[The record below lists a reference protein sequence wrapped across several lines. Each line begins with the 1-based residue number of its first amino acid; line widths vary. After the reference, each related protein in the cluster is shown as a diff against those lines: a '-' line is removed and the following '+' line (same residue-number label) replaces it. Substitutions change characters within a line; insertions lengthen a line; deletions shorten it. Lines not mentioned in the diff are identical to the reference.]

1 MRIFAAGISQES
13 NSFNPLKSTMDDFYA
28 YKGQEFREMAG
39 VRALLDAGCEVVES
53 VWFRAVPGGTL
64 KFADFMQMA
73 EQMLRPLEEDTQGFD
88 GVFLPMHGALDVEH
102 IGSGETFIAARIRE
116 IVGPD
121 VPIAAPL
128 DMHANVT
135 YSLIENCNIVYGYR
149 TAPHIDVAETHVRT
163 AKMLVKAISQGVL
176 PKTRVL
182 RIPCIMPG
190 ENMMTSSGIGKQVIA
205 RLPLIEEAANI
216 WCASYFVGMAWVD
229 AYRNGAAI
237 VVTGVG
243 DMADGMDKAQDLA
256 QFVWDKR
263 REFEYQ
269 GLAMEPAAA
278 VQFAKAHAGKGL
290 VILSDSAD
298 NVTAGAAGDNAL
310 MLNLFLENDIQNALF
325 AAIIDPIAVEK
336 ASKHSVG
343 DTIDIH
349 IGGCFDKSAE
359 KVTLAGAVV
368 KHMNLPESCVVSY
381 RGHLGHLGHLG
392 PLGHL
397 GIDVLLFS
405 KRKPVFDAETLA
417 AHGLSLGDYEIL
429 VVKQGYLS
437 PELLAASQ
445 HSVMALTS
453 GNCNQNLAGLRYKKL
468 RRPVFPLD
476 DGLDIFDWRARVE

>member
-1 MRIFAAGISQES
+1 MRIFATGISQES
-13 NSFNPLKSTMDDFYA
+13 NSFNPLKSAMDDFYA

-39 VRALLDAGCEVVES
+39 IRALLDADCDVVES

-64 KFADFMQMA
+64 GFADFMKMT

-121 VPIAAPL
+121 VPIAVPL

-149 TAPHIDVAETHVRT
+149 TAPHIDVAETHAR
-163 AKMLVKAISQGVL
+163 AAELLVKAVNQRVL
-176 PKTRVL
+176 PKTRLL

-190 ENMMTSSGIGKQVIA
+190 ENMMTSSGIGKEVIA
-205 RLPLIEEAANI
+205 RLPAIEKAENI

-229 AYRNGAAI
+229 AYHNGAAV

-243 DMADGMDKAQDLA
+243 DMADGMDKAKELA

-263 REFEYQ
+263 RAFEYQ
-269 GLAMEPAAA
+269 GLAMEPAEAA
-278 VQFAKAHAGKGL
+278 QFAKAHGGNGL
-290 VILSDSAD
+290 VIVSDSAD

-310 MLNLFLENDIQNALF
+310 MLNMFLANDVQNVLF

-336 ASKHSVG
+336 VSKHRV
-343 DTIDIH
+343 DDIIDIK
-349 IGGCFDKSAE
+349 IGGCFDKNAE
-359 KVTLAGAVV
+359 EAALTEAKI
-368 KHMNLPESCVVSY
+368 KHLNPPESCVVSY
-381 RGHLGHLGHLG
+381 RG
-392 PLGHL
+392 
-397 GIDVLLFS
+397 IDILLFS
-405 KRKPVFDAETLA
+405 KRKPVFDSETLA
-417 AHGLSLGDYEIL
+417 AHGLMLDDYDIL

-437 PELLAASQ
+437 PELLAVAQ
-445 HSVMALTS
+445 HSVMALTP
-453 GNCNQNLAGLRYKKL
+453 GNCNQKLTRLRYQKL

-476 DGLDIFDWRARVE
+476 DDLEWRAK